1 MSKELFGEMDDEE
14 DGCVY
19 VSKVVVTLKALNE
32 DIDHNLKVKNILDE
46 IESEDGESLTLEQF
60 KELMVILEE
69 AGWRK
74 QKPKKV
80 IVHRD
85 YFKASE
91 LTFLRMKS
99 CFKRLKKLQ
108 SWM

>member
-1 MSKELFGEMDDEE
+1 MDDEE

-85 YFKASE
+85 YFKAFKASE

-99 CFKRLKKLQ
+99 FSKG
-108 SWM
+108 

>member
-1 MSKELFGEMDDEE
+1 MKSFKCQIQVYFQDLFAEMDVEE
-14 DGCVY
+14 DEHVY

-46 IESEDGESLTLEQF
+46 IESEQGESLNLDQF

-80 IVHRD
+80 IQRI
-85 YFKASE
+85 
-91 LTFLRMKS
+91 
-99 CFKRLKKLQ
+99 
-108 SWM
+108 